1 VQCLEV
7 FGKAHNELNS
17 ITGQGLIA
25 TLEGQ
30 QLTYDSFDPAF
41 RALQFTSRFKI
52 VYDTE
57 DLSHVLARTEDNKQK
72 FVLHNKMK
80 VGMGFKNTTPEQLD
94 YQQQIRDFNTDR
106 HEEIVQ
112 TYLMD
117 DAIVADVLENTPLNL
132 NNTDEAALKLMF
144 TISGQQKEAIQDA
157 KGLHKERQKAERITQ
172 KAVAIEA
179 RNAAQEHQDYL
190 DSKTDFTQYL
200 DN

>member
-1 VQCLEV
+1 
-7 FGKAHNELNS
+7 
-17 ITGQGLIA
+17 
-25 TLEGQ
+25 
-30 QLTYDSFDPAF
+30 
-41 RALQFTSRFKI
+41 
-52 VYDTE
+52 
-57 DLSHVLARTEDNKQK
+57 
-72 FVLHNKMK
+72 
-80 VGMGFKNTTPEQLD
+80 
-94 YQQQIRDFNTDR
+94 
-106 HEEIVQ
+106 
-112 TYLMD
+112 MD